1 MNSQNSQG
9 SKSTSYNYFLKKNN
23 QADKN
28 LRRRNVSFVMLNTV
42 LQISQIHMEFIE
54 IFWIF

>member
-1 MNSQNSQG
+1 MNSKNSQG

-28 LRRRNVSFVMLNTV
+28 LRRRNVSLRNAQHRTSNKSDSYG
-42 LQISQIHMEFIE
+42 IY
-54 IFWIF
+54 